1 MFEKLIEVLV
11 ALVAAINDNTAALKS
26 PSPATS
32 APAKAGKAPKA
43 EAPVAAPAPAQT
55 PAPTPAPVPA
65 PVPTPVPA
73 SVPAP
78 TPTPAPVA
86 DLGEV
91 IPEQKDVIAAAV
103 RLLDVNGNQDDG
115 LLKSIAAKYKVEK
128 VRLVPETAR
137 AEVIARINAKIEEVL
152 AAKSS
157 V

>member
-55 PAPTPAPVPA
+55 PAP
-65 PVPTPVPA
+65 
-73 SVPAP
+73 VPAP